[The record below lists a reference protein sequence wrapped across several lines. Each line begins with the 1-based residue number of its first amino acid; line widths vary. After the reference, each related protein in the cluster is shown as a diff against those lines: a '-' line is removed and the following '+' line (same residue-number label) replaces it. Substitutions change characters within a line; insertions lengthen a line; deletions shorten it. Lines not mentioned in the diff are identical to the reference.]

1 MSSSSS
7 ASLVPRVGSIDAVLT
22 VESTAEIPL
31 IDIGKRI
38 LASLDRVSYALVLEA
53 ISLLNAGEK
62 KNFLADMPS
71 KRKNVYNVLINSA
84 SSTEFRVGYLHFC
97 NEDGSVGQAISVF
110 GDQIAEAS
118 AMCYNSFIPL
128 INAIRVAA
136 GTALED
142 GVGDGALPES
152 MISTQAL
159 FRSAALNGVNKFTVV
174 ASRPEVF
181 VKELAKAFN
190 RGKAVDPTKDVT
202 LTIARVT
209 KNDGYMSYPHD
220 LSYFK

>member
-1 MSSSSS
+1 MSSTSS
-7 ASLVPRVGSIDAVLT
+7 ASLVPRVGAIDAVLT

-53 ISLLNAGEK
+53 ISLLSAADK
-62 KNFLADMPS
+62 KTFLAEMPS

-136 GTALED
+136 GTALTD
-142 GVGDGALPES
+142 GDAGDGPES
-152 MISTQAL
+152 MISAQAL
-159 FRSAALNGVNKFTVV
+159 FRSAAVNGVDKFKVV
-174 ASRPEVF
+174 ASDPETF
-181 VKELAKAFN
+181 VKQLAKAFH
-190 RGKAVDPTKDVT
+190 RGKTVDPKTAIT
-202 LTIARVT
+202 LAIARLT